1 MQGCHLC
8 LISVVPPM
16 TLLNVAGPCLAP
28 GVTFWWC
35 LVAIMLLFFG
45 LFMFLPLLPK
55 GKGAYSYYPSAI
67 HDSEYGSKLRLD
79 AVVLTSSRC
88 SKSTCINCPPSN

>member
-55 GKGAYSYYPSAI
+55 GRTPI
-67 HDSEYGSKLRLD
+67 PTIRVRFMTL
-79 AVVLTSSRC
+79 
-88 SKSTCINCPPSN
+88 STEVN